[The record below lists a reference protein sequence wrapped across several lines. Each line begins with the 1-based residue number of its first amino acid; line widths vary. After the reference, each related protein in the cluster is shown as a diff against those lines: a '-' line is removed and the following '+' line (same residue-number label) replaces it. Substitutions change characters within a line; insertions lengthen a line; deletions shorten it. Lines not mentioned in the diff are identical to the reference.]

1 MKNYR
6 PISLLPI
13 CGKIFE
19 KIIYNNLFEYLKAND
34 ILVKCQSG
42 FLPGDSCISQLISIT
57 HDIYKAFDGNPSLE
71 VRGVFLDISK
81 AFDKVWHKGLL
92 HKLKSYGIE
101 GKLYSLFENYL
112 NDRKQRVVLNGQNSE
127 WASIEA
133 GVPQG
138 SVLGPLLFLIYI
150 NDLPGEL
157 KSNVKLFADDTSI
170 FSVVKDINE
179 SCEILNND
187 LLQINNWADQW
198 KMSFNPEPN
207 KQAVEVIFS
216 HKIKPQHH
224 PPIYFNNCP
233 VVSLAFTKHLGIVL
247 DSKLSFEQHLSEK
260 ISKANKGI
268 GLIKKLCYDLDRKT
282 LLAIYK
288 SHIRPH
294 LDYGDIIY
302 DRPNIDTFV
311 SKLESVQ
318 YNACLAITGAIR
330 GTSKE
335 RIYDELGLEHLSKRR
350 WYHRLCHFWNIAKG
364 KAPAYLKQYLPAF
377 QFSYNSDRIDLF
389 FS

>member
-1 MKNYR
+1 MGSSFETNFLNKANIFNDHFANQCTILKNGTSLPNFTFKTDSRLDNVVISSDIVLKIIKDLNPTKAHGWDGISIRMIEMCGVSLVVPLMVIFEKAIETGVYPEIWKRGNIVPVHKKESKNLVKNYR

-198 KMSFNPEPN
+198 KMSF
-207 KQAVEVIFS
+207 
-216 HKIKPQHH
+216 
-224 PPIYFNNCP
+224 
-233 VVSLAFTKHLGIVL
+233 
-247 DSKLSFEQHLSEK
+247 
-260 ISKANKGI
+260 
-268 GLIKKLCYDLDRKT
+268 
-282 LLAIYK
+282 K
-288 SHIRPH
+288 S
-294 LDYGDIIY
+294 G
-302 DRPNIDTFV
+302 
-311 SKLESVQ
+311 
-318 YNACLAITGAIR
+318 G
-330 GTSKE
+330 
-335 RIYDELGLEHLSKRR
+335 
-350 WYHRLCHFWNIAKG
+350 
-364 KAPAYLKQYLPAF
+364 
-377 QFSYNSDRIDLF
+377 
-389 FS
+389 